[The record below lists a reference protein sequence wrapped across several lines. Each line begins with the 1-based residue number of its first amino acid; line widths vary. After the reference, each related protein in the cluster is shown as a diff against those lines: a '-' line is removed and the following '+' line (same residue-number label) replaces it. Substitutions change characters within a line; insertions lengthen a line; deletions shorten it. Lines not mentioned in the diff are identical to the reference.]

1 MFTFKKLLNNKNNNS
16 ISLEQFTFSIITQNF
31 YVDPLVEKEMFC
43 STMIA
48 KYKLSIACSNVYCE
62 KFIVLQSFNTSY
74 LNGTKVQNLYT
85 KNQMYNAI
93 SNKFNIL

>member
-16 ISLEQFTFSIITQNF
+16 TSLEQFTFSIITQIF

-43 STMIA
+43 RTMIA

-62 KFIVLQSFNTSY
+62 KFIVLQSFNTYSLNYIFKIY
-74 LNGTKVQNLYT
+74 LQI
-85 KNQMYNAI
+85 QI
-93 SNKFNIL
+93 